1 MDNTENSRALVF
13 TLQNVMRDAGEQK
26 HKILSIQHALRLN
39 RIGCAVTMD
48 ADSGKVI
55 IYSER

>member
-1 MDNTENSRALVF
+1 MDNTENSRALVL

-26 HKILSIQHALRLN
+26 HKSLSIQHVLRL
-39 RIGCAVTMD
+39 RKIGCSVTTD